1 MDEKTKNEIKGQ
13 IEYYL
18 SDVNLEGDKFFHDII
33 SKDKDGYLELEYI
46 LQCNKVKKNNWT
58 KDQIIESLKESEKV
72 ELNDAKTKIRRKDN
86 KILPPLNEEKLMN
99 RKRNRENEQKSKS
112 NKNKNTPIILSF
124 SSDKDTDIKNENIES
139 KYASINPSLS
149 VVYTK
154 FNKNEG
160 HFAVLPPE
168 TDENE
173 KNDKK
178 DINFVK
184 EFDIEGVKFNV
195 KLCEGDELD
204 KFMKENKSQID
215 MCTGKA
221 KNKKKKK
228 KTNTMLKEAVSL
240 GDEEFDDLSKIKEK
254 IRNMINEVKDEMIVL
269 DEAQT
274 KFIKDLVKFHPDKKI
289 RKKTE
294 EIPFIGVGKLK
305 ENEYKKGFF
314 GLNDKK
320 EKEYDFLVY
329 KCPERIMTED
339 RKKNKE

>member
-1 MDEKTKNEIKGQ
+1 MDEKTKNEVKGQ

-18 SDVNLEGDKFFHDII
+18 SDDNLEGDKFFHDII
-33 SKDKDGYLELEYI
+33 SKDKDGYLDLEYI
-46 LQCNKVKKNNWT
+46 LQCNKVKKNKWT
-58 KDQIIESLKESEKV
+58 KEQIIESLKESEKV
-72 ELNDAKTKIRRKDN
+72 ELNEAKTKIRRKDN
-86 KILPPLNEEKLMN
+86 KVLPPLNEEKLIN

-112 NKNKNTPIILSF
+112 NKNTPIILSF
-124 SSDKDTDIKNENIES
+124 SSDKETDFKCEDIES
-139 KYASINPSLS
+139 KYKSINPSLS

-160 HFAVLPPE
+160 HFALLPPE
-168 TDENE
+168 AGDNE
-173 KNDKK
+173 KMDKEK
-178 DINFVK
+178 INFEK

-195 KLCEGDELD
+195 KLCEGEDLD
-204 KFMKENKSQID
+204 KFMKENESQID
-215 MCTGKA
+215 MCTRKS

-228 KTNTMLKEAVSL
+228 KTNTMLKEAVTL

-254 IRNMINEVKDEMIVL
+254 IRNLINEVKDEMIVL
-269 DEAQT
+269 DESQT